1 MTVYD
6 FIEYDCYQ
14 ETAKRTLFRKPE
26 DAISYMRKRKE
37 EIMERPW
44 DEEMKILL
52 ERTEDEGLILIG
64 WDDNSDEGWDIFKK
78 LYIKEEIVY

>member
-14 ETAKRTLFRKPE
+14 ETVKRTLFRKPE
-26 DAISYMRKRKE
+26 DAISCMRKRKE
-37 EIMERPW
+37 EIMSRPW